1 MDILAQTKIEYN
13 QSARL
18 WEVWPGDYAAARLA
32 GQVIAYPAG
41 KAGQRAAQLSALTAN
56 APAVAA
62 ETDALIQ
69 AVTARGFPQAIDRI
83 LKAGFL
89 VARGAVRSP
98 RPLTG
103 PYSFVGEAAR
113 VESDNEPGLFY
124 AVVWSEGSASHG
136 CEIGYSCECADCS
149 NGVKLHVLPPG
160 HPDRPATGAPYIP
173 AFGYACKHAL
183 AACLAG
189 KIAYDWPAEPIP
201 FEGEP
206 WPSQEEFE
214 SHFSTH

>member
-13 QSARL
+13 KSARL

-41 KAGQRAAQLSALTAN
+41 KDGQRAAQLSALTAN

-98 RPLTG
+98 RALTAPG
-103 PYSFVGEAAR
+103 SFVAEVAR
-113 VESDNEPGLFY
+113 VESGGEPGLFY
-124 AVVWSEGSASHG
+124 AVVCSEGSASHG

-160 HPDRPATGAPYIP
+160 HPDRPATGAPYLP

-183 AACLAG
+183 ATYLAYRLQ
-189 KIAYDWPAEPIP
+189 YDWQDEPIP
-201 FEGEP
+201 FMGEP
-206 WPSQEEFE
+206 VPVLAER
-214 SHFSTH
+214 